1 MTEHAG
7 TLVLGVGSLLMGDD
21 AVGVLAAQRLQ
32 ARPDLPA
39 GVTVIDGGTA
49 GLGLIPVWA
58 GYRRVVLVDA
68 VQMGLPPGA
77 LRRFT
82 WSEARLITRDRTLS
96 LHQTDLADALV
107 LAETLG
113 MLPPEVVIFGVQPG
127 HVEWDRPLSPAVE
140 RALPE
145 LMEALLDELR
155 SERTNG
161 A

>member
-32 ARPDLPA
+32 ARPDLPP
-39 GVTVIDGGTA
+39 GVTVLDGGTA
-49 GLGLIPVWA
+49 GLGLIPLWN

-68 VQMGLPPGA
+68 VQMTLPPGTI
-77 LRRFT
+77 RRFA
-82 WSEARLITRDRTLS
+82 WAEAHLITRDRTLS
-96 LHQTDLADALV
+96 LHQSDLSDALV

-127 HVEWDRPLSPAVE
+127 QVEWDRPLSPPVE
-140 RALPE
+140 RALPV
-145 LMEALLDELR
+145 LIEALLDELR
-155 SERTNG
+155 SEPTYG